1 MGTIRNKF
9 RSRAHKAYNKEKVE
23 YQYWE
28 HKIIEYKQGLFG
40 NDSKFIEEFRRK
52 LKLSVVR
59 LKAFKHEMS
68 ARNKEYNKENS

>member
-40 NDSKFIEEFRRK
+40 NDFKLLDMFRQK
-52 LKLSVVR
+52 LKLSVVH
-59 LKAFKHEMS
+59 LKTFKYEMS
-68 ARNKEYNKENS
+68 ARNKEYNKDN